1 MAYID
6 GLLGEG
12 ERVLVMERRDPLFL
26 VGHIGPLVVVAAVL
40 LGVGGWLVSSHSRSG
55 GAVVMALAI
64 VPVVVALWRFL
75 WWQREQYFITNFR
88 IMQIEGIVS
97 KRVLDSSLEMVND
110 IQLKQS
116 LFGRIFDYGDLEIL
130 TASDVGIN
138 LLHTIS
144 QPFRFKRAI
153 IDARTRMGT
162 GHDGSSGPSDNA
174 MRLLA
179 ALNDLR
185 DSGMLSDAEYQA
197 KRTQLMGEQQA
208 RR

>member
-6 GLLGEG
+6 GLLGDG

-26 VGHIGPLVVVAAVL
+26 VGHVAPLVIVAAAL
-40 LGVGGWLVSSHSRSG
+40 LGVGGWLAASQTRPG

-64 VPVVVALWRFL
+64 VPVAVALWRFL

-130 TASDVGIN
+130 TASDVGVN

-144 QPFRFKRAI
+144 QPFKFKRAI
-153 IDARTRMGT
+153 IDARTRMSS
-162 GHDGSSGPSDNA
+162 GHDGPGGPSDAA

-197 KRTQLMGEQQA
+197 KRAQLMGEQQA